1 MKWGKPAQDRIL
13 LARHGLVGSLPR
25 VLVAAI
31 SYWRVK
37 GGGAGWVK
45 GGGAGWVRGQPLHI
59 LSKSLDSDKVKNQ
72 MLSFK

>member
-13 LARHGLVGSLPR
+13 LARHGIVGSLPR

-37 GGGAGWVK
+37 GGGP
-45 GGGAGWVRGQPLHI
+45 GWVRGQPLHI